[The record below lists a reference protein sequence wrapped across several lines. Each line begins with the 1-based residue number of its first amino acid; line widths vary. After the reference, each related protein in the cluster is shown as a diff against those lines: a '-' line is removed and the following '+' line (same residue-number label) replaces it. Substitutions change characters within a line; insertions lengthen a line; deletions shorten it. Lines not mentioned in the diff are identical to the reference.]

1 MPRPTVLML
10 SPVVP
15 ARSGNGRGMRAFQT
29 LRALADTH
37 DVSLLVAD
45 HAAPPASWSDDITA
59 LTAHRHH
66 ARRDLRAGVRGALRR
81 LAPAIGSHFVAP
93 AEMRR
98 SGNVTNTIQRFGLSQ
113 HFDAVHVFRLY
124 MAPLAAPFLR
134 PAGAGPRQDSR
145 RCPHVQ
151 LDLDDIESTARQ
163 RLAALYRLNG
173 NRRMAAS
180 AERDAE
186 HYRRFERA
194 NLARFDRIFVCS
206 RSDQDALTGLY
217 GSLPVDVLP
226 NVVEPGAA
234 ADRSTNRGVFRFL
247 FVGAFGHYPNRDAIH
262 FFCGDILSR
271 IRSLTDRPCEVQVV
285 GSGLHGEVRRRLA
298 RVPGVVV
305 LGAVDDVGPCYR
317 EADAVVAPLRA
328 GGGTRIKILEGF
340 AHGRPVIAT
349 TIGAEGIEA
358 IDGREIL
365 IGDTADQIA
374 AHAVALMHDPDL
386 GRRIGKNGFNLVRSR
401 YGPEHVRSAVR
412 PL

>member
-1 MPRPTVLML
+1 
-10 SPVVP
+10 
-15 ARSGNGRGMRAFQT
+15 MRAFQT

-45 HAAPPASWSDDITA
+45 HAAPPALWSDDVTA
-59 LTAHRHH
+59 LTAHRYH
-66 ARRDLRAGVRGALRR
+66 ARRDLRVRVRGALRR
-81 LAPAIGSHFVAP
+81 FAPAIGSRCVSP
-93 AEMRR
+93 ADMRR
-98 SGNVTNTIQRFGLSQ
+98 PGNAKTIQRFCLRQ
-113 HFDAVHVFRLY
+113 NFDAVHVFRLY

-134 PAGAGPRQDSR
+134 PAGVRPGEHSLRGT
-145 RCPHVQ
+145 HVQ
-151 LDLDDIESTARQ
+151 LDLDDIESMAQQ
-163 RLAALYRLNG
+163 RLSALYRLNG
-173 NRRMAAS
+173 NMRMAAS

-194 NLARFDRIFVCS
+194 ILARFDRIFVCS
-206 RSDQDALTGLY
+206 RSDKDALTGLY

-226 NVVEPGAA
+226 NVVDPGAR
-234 ADRSTNRGVFRFL
+234 ADRSDNRGVFRFL
-247 FVGAFGHYPNRDAIH
+247 FVGALGHYPNRDAIR

-285 GSGLHGEVRRRLA
+285 GGGLPGEVRRWLA

-305 LGAVDDVGPCYR
+305 RGAVDDVSPCYR

-349 TIGAEGIEA
+349 GIGAEGIEA

-365 IGDTADQIA
+365 IGDTADEIA

-386 GRRIGKNGFNLVRSR
+386 GRRIGENGFTLVRNR
-401 YGPEHVRSAVR
+401 YGPEHVRAALR

>member
-15 ARSGNGRGMRAFQT
+15 ARSGSGRGMRAFQT
-29 LRALADTH
+29 LRALAETH

-45 HAAPPASWSDDITA
+45 HAPPPAFWSNDVTA
-59 LTAHRHH
+59 LTAHRYHVSH
-66 ARRDLRAGVRGALRR
+66 DLRVRVRLALRR
-81 LAPAIGSHFVAP
+81 FAAAIGSHRVSP
-93 AEMRR
+93 VEMRR
-98 SGNVTNTIQRFGLSQ
+98 PGNATNTLHRFCLSQ
-113 HFDAVHVFRLY
+113 NFDAVHVFRLY

-134 PAGAGPRQDSR
+134 PAGVGPREYSR
-145 RCPHVQ
+145 RRAHVQ
-151 LDLDDIESTARQ
+151 LDLDDIESMARQ
-163 RLAALYRLNG
+163 RLSALYRLNG
-173 NRRMAAS
+173 KMRMAAT

-186 HYRRFERA
+186 HYRRFEREI
-194 NLARFDRIFVCS
+194 LARFDRIFVCS
-206 RSDQDALTGLY
+206 RSDKDVLTSLY

-226 NVVEPGAA
+226 NVIDPSACV
-234 ADRSTNRGVFRFL
+234 DRHNHRGVFRFL
-247 FVGAFGHYPNRDAIH
+247 FVGAFGHYPNRDAIQ

-285 GSGLHGEVRRRLA
+285 GGGLPGEVRRWLA

-305 LGAVDDVGPCYR
+305 LGAVDDVSPCYR
-317 EADAVVAPLRA
+317 GADAVVAPLRA
-328 GGGTRIKILEGF
+328 GGGTRIKILEGL

-349 TIGAEGIEA
+349 GIGAEGIEA

-374 AHAVALMHDPDL
+374 AHAVVLMHDPDL
-386 GRRIGKNGFNLVRSR
+386 GRRLGQNGFMFVRSR